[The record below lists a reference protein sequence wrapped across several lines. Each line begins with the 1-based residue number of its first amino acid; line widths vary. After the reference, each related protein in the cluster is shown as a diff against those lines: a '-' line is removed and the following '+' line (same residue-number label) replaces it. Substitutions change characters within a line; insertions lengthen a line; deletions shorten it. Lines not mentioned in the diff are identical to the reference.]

1 MSLLLLI
8 CGSYLILQ
16 YSPSLSLNLMAVVKF
31 RRSTLQL
38 INLAR
43 TYRTISEKPKDE
55 IQNFLANQ
63 KENLSCEITLPKI
76 DNFLP

>member
-1 MSLLLLI
+1 
-8 CGSYLILQ
+8 
-16 YSPSLSLNLMAVVKF
+16 MAVGKF
-31 RRSTLQL
+31 CWSTLQL

-63 KENLSCEITLPKI
+63 KENLSYEITLPKI

>member
-1 MSLLLLI
+1 
-8 CGSYLILQ
+8 
-16 YSPSLSLNLMAVVKF
+16 MAVVKF